1 MDMNIDSIFE
11 IVDLNVLFF
20 IYNIGYVEMYI
31 SLL

>member
-1 MDMNIDSIFE
+1 MNIDSIFE

-20 IYNIGYVEMYI
+20 FYNIGYMEMYS